1 MSDIEDFGFIALDEN
16 DLSKI
21 KSDINE
27 KEIDERLRKMYDAI
41 MPLLNNLRKNAEKDY
56 IYWPNRIDKI
66 DQFESKLYNIMTE
79 GEK

>member
-16 DLSKI
+16 DLSNI
-21 KSDINE
+21 KSDANE
-27 KEIDERLRKMYDAI
+27 KEVDQRLRKMYDAI

-56 IYWPNRIDKI
+56 IYWPNRTDRI

-79 GEK
+79 GKN